1 MTSTL
6 KLVSNAIKIA
16 YSFFVLFFSPSPLGF
31 DITHLQFSGV
41 LWDLHMY

>member
-6 KLVSNAIKIA
+6 KLVSNSIKIA
-16 YSFFVLFFSPSPLGF
+16 YSFLFFSPSPLGF

>member
-6 KLVSNAIKIA
+6 KLVSNSIKIA
-16 YSFFVLFFSPSPLGF
+16 YSFLFFFPSPLGF

>member
-6 KLVSNAIKIA
+6 KLVSNSIKIA
-16 YSFFVLFFSPSPLGF
+16 YSFLFFFFPSPLGF

>member
-6 KLVSNAIKIA
+6 KLVSNAIKIV
-16 YSFFVLFFSPSPLGF
+16 YSFFVVFFPSPLGF